1 MQLVRRIAD
10 VTGCRGGVV
19 SIGNFDGVHLGH
31 ARIVSRL
38 VSRARCSSQPAEGV
52 TFDPH
57 PIQLLRTGAAPP
69 LLSTIE
75 DRARC
80 LGGMGVDVV
89 VAYPTTVEML
99 RLTPVEFFREVIMG
113 QLGASGMV
121 EGPNFFFGRDRQG
134 DVGVLSQFCDADGIG
149 LDVVGPEM
157 VDGEMVSSSR
167 IRSLLADG
175 NVGAA
180 AASIGRPYAV
190 SGMVVSG
197 EGRGRKLGVPTA
209 NLSEILTLV
218 PGDGVYVG
226 ATEVEGMRQPAAIH
240 VGSNPT
246 FGESA
251 NKIEVHLLAFDG
263 DLYGRDLTVQFLERV
278 RGTVEFETV
287 DALREQLAD
296 DIEAVWQY
304 VEAHPAANIETGGVD
319 NSGLS

>member
-1 MQLVRRIAD
+1 
-10 VTGCRGGVV
+10 
-19 SIGNFDGVHLGH
+19 
-31 ARIVSRL
+31 
-38 VSRARCSSQPAEGV
+38 
-52 TFDPH
+52 
-57 PIQLLRTGAAPP
+57 
-69 LLSTIE
+69 
-75 DRARC
+75 
-80 LGGMGVDVV
+80 
-89 VAYPTTVEML
+89 ML
-99 RLTPVEFFREVIMG
+99 KLTPVEFFREVVMG

-149 LDVVGPEM
+149 LDVVEPEM

-180 AASIGRPYAV
+180 AALIGRPYAV
-190 SGMVVSG
+190 SGIVVSG
-197 EGRGRKLGVPTA
+197 EGRGRELGVPTA

-246 FGESA
+246 FGESV

-304 VEAHPAANIETGGVD
+304 VEAHPATNIETGGVD

>member
-1 MQLVRRIAD
+1 MQLVRGIVDA
-10 VTGCRGGVV
+10 TGCHGGVV

-38 VSRARCSSQPAEGV
+38 VSRARRSGHPAVVV

-57 PIQLLRTGAAPP
+57 PIQLLRADAAPP

-75 DRARC
+75 DRAGW
-80 LGGMGVDVV
+80 LGEMGVDVLL
-89 VAYPTTVEML
+89 AYPTTVEML
-99 RLTPVEFFREVIMG
+99 RLDPVDFFREVVRG

-134 DVGVLSQFCDADGIG
+134 DVGVLSQLCDAEGIG
-149 LDVVGPEM
+149 LDVVEPELI
-157 VDGEMVSSSR
+157 GSEMVSSSR
-167 IRSLLADG
+167 IRSLLAEGD
-175 NVGAA
+175 VESAA
-180 AASIGRPYAV
+180 EMAGRPYSVRGTVAA
-190 SGMVVSG
+190 G

-226 ATEVEGMRQPAAIH
+226 ATDVDGRRQPAAIH

-246 FGESA
+246 FGESV
-251 NKIEVHLLAFDG
+251 NKVEVHLLAFDG
-263 DLYGRDLTVQFLERV
+263 DLYGQELAVQFLERV
-278 RGTVEFETV
+278 RGTVAFESV
-287 DALREQLAD
+287 DALREQLTD

-304 VEAHPAANIETGGVD
+304 VEAHPADDIETGEVD